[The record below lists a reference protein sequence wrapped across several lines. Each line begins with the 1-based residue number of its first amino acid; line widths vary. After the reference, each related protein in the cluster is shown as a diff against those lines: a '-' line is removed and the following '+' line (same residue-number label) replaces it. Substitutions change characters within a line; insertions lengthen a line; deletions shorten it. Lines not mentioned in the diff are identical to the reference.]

1 MTKVDIISGF
11 LGAGKTTL
19 IKQLLKGISK
29 NEKIVIIENEIGEEN
44 IDAKDLQEL
53 EASVKEITSG
63 CICCSLSMNLITVL
77 NKLGEEGSIDR
88 IIIEPTGLATLS
100 DLLEIFNYINSS
112 TVRLNLI
119 ITVLDILELE
129 LFAGNFGTFFSDQ
142 IKNCKILVL
151 SKIDKA
157 SSTDL
162 EFAKYYASN
171 LNSDAPIIDYDW
183 TKISISYLENL
194 IQDKQINRNIINDYH
209 EKVHS
214 FDGFDNITI
223 KPKKNYSKN
232 EIKSLLKE
240 IQLKNYGE
248 VIRMKG
254 FLSLEDNT
262 SVKIDYVLG
271 QIYIIEREIP
281 SESVLTIIGKELK
294 INELKNRLK

>member
-1 MTKVDIISGF
+1 MIKVDIISGF

-19 IKQLLKGISK
+19 IKQLLKSISK

-63 CICCSLSMNLITVL
+63 CICCSLSMNLITIL
-77 NKLGEEGSIDR
+77 NKLGEEGSVDR

-100 DLLEIFNYINSS
+100 DLLEMFNYLKNNTI
-112 TVRLNLI
+112 RLNLI
-119 ITVLDILELE
+119 ITILDILELE

-157 SSTDL
+157 TPSDL
-162 EFAKYYASN
+162 EFAKYYSSS
-171 LNSDAPIIDYDW
+171 LNSNAPIIDYDW
-183 TKISISYLENL
+183 NKISISHFESL
-194 IQDKQINRNIINDYH
+194 IQDKNKNRSIIHDYH
-209 EKVHS
+209 EKIHS

-223 KPKKNYSKN
+223 KPKKTYSKN

-240 IQLKNYGE
+240 IQVKNYGE

-254 FLSLEDNT
+254 FLSLGVKT
-262 SVKIDYVLG
+262 SMKIDYVLG
-271 QIYIIEREIP
+271 QIYITEREIP
-281 SESVLTIIGKELK
+281 SESVLIIIGKELK

>member
-19 IKQLLKGISK
+19 IKQLLKDISK

-63 CICCSLSMNLITVL
+63 CICCSLSINLITIL
-77 NKLGEEGSIDR
+77 NTLGEEGSVDR

-112 TVRLNLI
+112 TIRLNLI

-183 TKISISYLENL
+183 TKISISHLENL
-194 IQDKQINRNIINDYH
+194 IQDKKKNRNTINDH
-209 EKVHS
+209 HKKIHS

-232 EIKSLLKE
+232 EVKSLLKE
-240 IQLKNYGE
+240 IQSKNYGE
-248 VIRMKG
+248 VVRMKG
-254 FLSLEDNT
+254 FLSSKDNT

-271 QIYIIEREIP
+271 QIYIIEREFP

-294 INELKNRLK
+294 INELKNRLR

>member
-1 MTKVDIISGF
+1 MTKIDIISGF

-19 IKQLLKGISK
+19 IKQLLKDISK

-119 ITVLDILELE
+119 ITVLDVLELE
-129 LFAGNFGTFFSDQ
+129 LFAGNFGTFFTDQ

-171 LNSDAPIIDYDW
+171 LNSDVPIIDYDW

-248 VIRMKG
+248 VVRIKG

-294 INELKNRLK
+294 INELKNRIK